1 MALSGAFAWV
11 RVKGG
16 LGVRV
21 EMTRSLHLM
30 MLTLSI
36 VVLLLGASSGS
47 RSVQRARKR
56 PAGSVG
62 LSPAL
67 RRLPPAPAAAH

>member
-1 MALSGAFAWV
+1 
-11 RVKGG
+11 
-16 LGVRV
+16 
-21 EMTRSLHLM
+21 MTRSLHLM